1 MSGVTAR
8 HVPQMAGAPVAGLAD
23 PGECLWQPAPA
34 TYRSFG
40 GIRAWFVN
48 GMIAAFFAAP
58 LDAGARVGYEICS
71 NMSQTETHHFQAE
84 IQQLLDIVIHSLYT
98 DKEIFVR
105 ELISNAADACEKLR
119 FQHSSGT
126 GIFQSEITPA
136 ISVTTD
142 DKAGTIT
149 IADTGC
155 GMTHGE
161 LVENLGTIAH
171 SGSKAFLK
179 QLAEDKK
186 PDVGLIGQF
195 GVGFYSAFMVAKR
208 VTVFSRSF
216 APEETGWQ
224 WTSAGGGGYELAP
237 GADLPRGTKITLE
250 LKDDAKDFSQAST
263 VERIIQRYS
272 SFVPFPI
279 ELNSKRLNTV
289 QAIWARNKNE
299 IKEEEYNEFYT
310 FVGHDHEKPLFRLH
324 FTADAPLAIQAL
336 LFVPQ
341 RNFETL
347 GMGRLDSEVNLYCR
361 KVLIQAKAKGLF
373 PEWLRFLK
381 GVVDSEDLPLN
392 ISRET
397 MQDTSLMQ
405 KLNKVLTG
413 RFLKFLDE
421 QSEKEAA
428 AYEKFYTEY
437 QRFLKEGIVTDF
449 THKEA
454 LGKLLRFESSTLDKG
469 KLTSLADYVKRM
481 PSEQKE
487 IYCLLTPNRAAAEAS
502 PYFEVF
508 RERKF
513 EVLFLYDAW
522 DEFVMEHL
530 HTFDGKPLKLAEKAE
545 LDLSETKTDGALS
558 DDAAKSLAQ
567 WLKQTLGEKIGD
579 VRVSKRLVD
588 SPAVVVDADKF
599 MTASM
604 RRMMKA
610 MKQDAEPD
618 APVKYDLEI
627 NPAHP
632 LVTRLEAIRQ
642 KDNELAGSV
651 AEQILD
657 NARVAAGLLEDPRA
671 MLTRLNKLLEQVL
684 TRAPSS

>member
-1 MSGVTAR
+1 MSK
-8 HVPQMAGAPVAGLAD
+8 
-23 PGECLWQPAPA
+23 
-34 TYRSFG
+34 
-40 GIRAWFVN
+40 
-48 GMIAAFFAAP
+48 
-58 LDAGARVGYEICS
+58 
-71 NMSQTETHHFQAE
+71 TETHHFQAE

-119 FQHSSGT
+119 FNQSSGKAIHQSDVAP
-126 GIFQSEITPA
+126 GIA
-136 ISVTTD
+136 ITTD

-149 IADTGC
+149 FTDTGI

-171 SGSKAFLK
+171 SGTKAFLK

-195 GVGFYSAFMVAKR
+195 GVGFYSAFMVAKK
-208 VTVFSRSF
+208 VAVLSRSF
-216 APEETGWQ
+216 VPEEQGWQ
-224 WTSAGGGGYELAP
+224 WTSEGGGGYQLESA
-237 GADLPRGTKITLE
+237 ADLPRGTKITLE
-250 LKDDAKDFSQAST
+250 LKDDAKEFAQADT
-263 VERIIQRYS
+263 IERIIQRYS

-279 ELNSKRLNTV
+279 ELNAKRLNTV

-310 FVGHDHEKPLFRLH
+310 FVGHDHDKPLFRLH
-324 FTADAPLAIQAL
+324 FTADAPLAIQSL

-341 RNFETL
+341 RSFESM
-347 GMGRLDSEVNLYCR
+347 GMGRIDSEVNLYCR

-413 RFLKFLDE
+413 RFLKFLDD
-421 QSEKEAA
+421 QSEKEAE
-428 AYEKFYTEY
+428 AYEKFYAEY
-437 QRFLKEGIVTDF
+437 QRFLKEGVVTDF
-449 THKEA
+449 THKDA
-454 LGKLLRFESSTLDKG
+454 LGKLLRYESSALDKD

-481 PSEQKE
+481 SSEQKE
-487 IYCLLTPNRAAAEAS
+487 IYCLLAPNRAAAEAS

-508 RERKF
+508 KERKF
-513 EVLFLYDAW
+513 EVLFFYDPW

-530 HTFDGKPLKLAEKAE
+530 HTFDGKTLRLAEKAE
-545 LDLSETKTDGALS
+545 LDLNEAKKDGALS
-558 DDAAKSLAQ
+558 DEAAKSLAR
-567 WLKQTLGEKIGD
+567 WLMESFGDKVGE
-579 VRVSKRLVD
+579 VRVSKRLVE

-599 MTASM
+599 MTSSM
-604 RRMMKA
+604 RRIMKA
-610 MKQDAEPD
+610 MKKEGEDSPA
-618 APVKYDLEI
+618 AKHDLEI

-632 LVTRLEAIRQ
+632 IISRLDAMRQ
-642 KDNELAGSV
+642 KDAALAASV

-671 MLTRLNKLLEQVL
+671 MLNRLNQLLEKIL
-684 TRAPSS
+684 TAS

>member
-1 MSGVTAR
+1 MSK
-8 HVPQMAGAPVAGLAD
+8 
-23 PGECLWQPAPA
+23 
-34 TYRSFG
+34 
-40 GIRAWFVN
+40 
-48 GMIAAFFAAP
+48 
-58 LDAGARVGYEICS
+58 
-71 NMSQTETHHFQAE
+71 TETHHFQAE
-84 IQQLLDIVIHSLYT
+84 IQQLLNIVIHSLYT

-119 FQHSSGT
+119 FNQSSGT
-126 GIFQSEITPA
+126 ALLQSEVAPTIA
-136 ISVTTD
+136 VTTD
-142 DKAGTIT
+142 DKTGTIT
-149 IADTGC
+149 ITDTGC

-171 SGSKAFLK
+171 SGTKAFLK
-179 QLAEDKK
+179 QLAEAKK

-195 GVGFYSAFMVAKR
+195 GVGFYSAFMVAKK
-208 VTVFSRSF
+208 VTVLSRSF
-216 APEETGWQ
+216 APEEPGWQ
-224 WTSAGGGGYELAP
+224 WTSEGMGGYELAP
-237 GADLPRGTKITLE
+237 AADLPRGTKITLE
-250 LKDDAKDFSQAST
+250 LKDDAKDFAQEST

-279 ELNSKRLNTV
+279 ELNTKRLNTV

-310 FVGHDHEKPLFRLH
+310 FVGHDHDKPLFRLH
-324 FTADAPLAIQAL
+324 FSADAPLAIQAL
-336 LFVPQ
+336 LFVPP
-341 RNFETL
+341 RNFESM
-347 GMGRLDSEVNLYCR
+347 GMGRIDSEVNLYCR

-421 QSEKEAA
+421 QSEKEAE

-437 QRFLKEGIVTDF
+437 QRFLKEGVVTDF
-449 THKEA
+449 AHKDA
-454 LGKLLRFESSTLDKG
+454 LGKLLRFESSSLDQG
-469 KLTSLADYVKRM
+469 KFTSLADYVKRM
-481 PSEQKE
+481 ASEQKE
-487 IYCLLTPNRAAAEAS
+487 IYCLLAPNRAAAEAS

-508 RERKF
+508 KERKF

-530 HTFDGKPLKLAEKAE
+530 REFDGKTLRLAEKA
-545 LDLSETKTDGALS
+545 DLNLSAKQDGALS
-558 DDAAKSLAQ
+558 EEAAKALGT
-567 WLKQTLGEKIGD
+567 WLKETLGDKVGE
-579 VRVSKRLVD
+579 VRVSQRLVD

-604 RRMMKA
+604 RRIMKA
-610 MKQDAEPD
+610 MKQDGPEVGAAKHD
-618 APVKYDLEI
+618 FEI

-632 LVTRLEAIRQ
+632 IISRLDAMRQ
-642 KDNELAGSV
+642 KDAALAGSV

-657 NARVAAGLLEDPRA
+657 NARVAAGILEDPRA
-671 MLTRLNKLLEQVL
+671 MLTRLNSLLEKVL
-684 TRAPSS
+684 TKE

>member
-1 MSGVTAR
+1 
-8 HVPQMAGAPVAGLAD
+8 
-23 PGECLWQPAPA
+23 
-34 TYRSFG
+34 
-40 GIRAWFVN
+40 
-48 GMIAAFFAAP
+48 
-58 LDAGARVGYEICS
+58 
-71 NMSQTETHHFQAE
+71 MSQKETHHFQAE
-84 IQQLLDIVIHSLYT
+84 IQQLLNIVIHSLYT

-119 FQHSSGT
+119 FNQSSGKPVFQT
-126 GIFQSEITPA
+126 DIAPGISI
-136 ISVTTD
+136 TTD
-142 DKAGTIT
+142 DKAGTVTIT
-149 IADTGC
+149 DTGL

-171 SGSKAFLK
+171 SGTKAFLK
-179 QLAEDKK
+179 QLAEEKK

-195 GVGFYSAFMVAKR
+195 GVGFYSAFMVAKK
-208 VTVFSRSF
+208 VTVLSRSF
-216 APEETGWQ
+216 APDETGWQ
-224 WTSAGGGGYELAP
+224 WISEGMGGYELAP
-237 GADLPRGTKITLE
+237 AADLPRGTKITLE
-250 LKDDAKDFSQAST
+250 LKDDAKDFAQEST
-263 VERIIQRYS
+263 VERIIHRYS

-279 ELNSKRLNTV
+279 ELNTKRLNTV
-289 QAIWARNKNE
+289 QAIWARNKHE

-324 FTADAPLAIQAL
+324 FSADAPLAIQAL

-347 GMGRLDSEVNLYCR
+347 GMGRIDSEVNLYCR

-373 PEWLRFLK
+373 PDWLRFIK

-421 QSEKEAA
+421 QSEKEAD
-428 AYEKFYTEY
+428 AYEKFYHEH
-437 QRFLKEGIVTDF
+437 QRFLKEGVVTDF

-454 LGKLLRFESSTLDKG
+454 LGKLLRYESSTLDQG

-481 PSEQKE
+481 PSDQKE
-487 IYCLLTPNRAAAEAS
+487 IYCLLAANRAAAEAS

-508 RERKF
+508 KERKW

-530 HTFDGKPLKLAEKAE
+530 HTFDGKPLKLAEKADLNLSAKKE
-545 LDLSETKTDGALS
+545 NALSEEAS
-558 DDAAKSLAQ
+558 KSLAQ
-567 WLKQTLGEKIGD
+567 WLKETLGDKVNE
-579 VRVSKRLVD
+579 VRASQRLVE

-604 RRMMKA
+604 RRIMKA
-610 MKQDAEPD
+610 MKQDGPD
-618 APVKYDLEI
+618 LPAAKHDLEI

-632 LVTRLEAIRQ
+632 IMARLDAMRQ
-642 KDNELAGSV
+642 KDAALAGSV

-671 MLTRLNKLLEQVL
+671 MLTRLNSLLEKVL
-684 TRAPSS
+684 TKE

>member
-1 MSGVTAR
+1 MDY
-8 HVPQMAGAPVAGLAD
+8 PVA
-23 PGECLWQPAPA
+23 
-34 TYRSFG
+34 F
-40 GIRAWFVN
+40 
-48 GMIAAFFAAP
+48 
-58 LDAGARVGYEICS
+58 
-71 NMSQTETHHFQAE
+71 MSKTETHHFQAE
-84 IQQLLDIVIHSLYT
+84 IQQLLNIVIHSLYT

-105 ELISNAADACEKLR
+105 ELISNSSDACEKLR
-119 FQHSSGT
+119 FRQSAGSAV
-126 GIFQSEITPA
+126 FQSELSPT
-136 ISVTTD
+136 ISVATD

-149 IADTGC
+149 ITDTGL

-171 SGSKAFLK
+171 SGTKAFLK

-195 GVGFYSAFMVAKR
+195 GVGFYSAFMVAKK
-208 VTVFSRSF
+208 VTVLSRSF
-216 APEETGWQ
+216 APEESGWQ
-224 WTSAGGGGYELAP
+224 WTSEGMGGYELAP
-237 GADLPRGTKITLE
+237 AADLPRGTKITLE
-250 LKDDAKDFSQAST
+250 LKDDAKDFAQESS

-279 ELNSKRLNTV
+279 ELNGKRLNTV

-310 FVGHDHEKPLFRLH
+310 FVGHDHDKPLFRLH

-336 LFVPQ
+336 LFVPS

-405 KLNKVLTG
+405 KLNKVLTS

-428 AYEKFYTEY
+428 AYEKFYAEY
-437 QRFLKEGIVTDF
+437 QRFLKEGVVTDF

-454 LGKLLRFESSTLDKG
+454 LGKLLRFESSTTEKG

-481 PSEQKE
+481 ASEQKE
-487 IYCLLTPNRAAAEAS
+487 IYCLLTANRAAAEAS

-508 RERKF
+508 RERKY

-522 DEFVMEHL
+522 DEFVIEHL
-530 HTFDGKPLKLAEKAE
+530 HTFEGKTLKLAEKAE
-545 LDLSETKTDGALS
+545 LDLSDAKKDGALS
-558 DDAAKSLAQ
+558 EEAAKALAQ
-567 WLKQTLGEKIGD
+567 WLKESLGDKVGE
-579 VRVSKRLVD
+579 VRTSKRLVD

-610 MKQDAEPD
+610 MRQDQTED
-618 APVKYDLEI
+618 APVKHDLEI

-632 LVTRLEAIRQ
+632 LVTRLEAMRQ
-642 KDNELAGSV
+642 KDSELAVSV
-651 AEQILD
+651 AEQMLD

-671 MLTRLNKLLEQVL
+671 MLTRLNQLLERVL
-684 TRAPSS
+684 AKES

>member
-1 MSGVTAR
+1 MSK
-8 HVPQMAGAPVAGLAD
+8 
-23 PGECLWQPAPA
+23 
-34 TYRSFG
+34 S
-40 GIRAWFVN
+40 
-48 GMIAAFFAAP
+48 
-58 LDAGARVGYEICS
+58 
-71 NMSQTETHHFQAE
+71 ETHHFQAE
-84 IQQLLDIVIHSLYT
+84 IQQLLNIVIHSLYT

-119 FQHSSGT
+119 FNQSSGT
-126 GIFQSEITPA
+126 VVHQSDIAPGIT
-136 ISVTTD
+136 VTTD

-149 IADTGC
+149 IADTGL

-171 SGSKAFLK
+171 SGTKAFLK
-179 QLAEDKK
+179 QLAEAKK

-208 VTVFSRSF
+208 VTVLSRSF
-216 APEETGWQ
+216 VPGEQGWQ
-224 WTSAGGGGYELAP
+224 WTSEGGGGYELAP
-237 GADLPRGTKITLE
+237 AADLPRGTKITLE
-250 LKDDAKDFSQAST
+250 LKDDAKEFAQEST
-263 VERIIQRYS
+263 VEQIIQRYS

-279 ELNSKRLNTV
+279 ELNTKRLNTV
-289 QAIWARNKNE
+289 QAIWARSKNE

-310 FVGHDHEKPLFRLH
+310 FVGHDHDKPLFRLH
-324 FTADAPLAIQAL
+324 FSADAPLAIQAL

-341 RNFETL
+341 RNFESM
-347 GMGRLDSEVNLYCR
+347 GMGRIDSEVNLYCR

-421 QSEKEAA
+421 QSEKEAE
-428 AYEKFYTEY
+428 AYEKLYREY
-437 QRFLKEGIVTDF
+437 QRFLKEGVITDF
-449 THKEA
+449 THKDA
-454 LGKLLRFESSTLDKG
+454 LGKLLRFESSTMDPG

-487 IYCLLTPNRAAAEAS
+487 IYCLLTPNRAAAESS

-508 RERKF
+508 KERKF
-513 EVLFLYDAW
+513 EVLFLYDPW
-522 DEFVMEHL
+522 DEFVIEHL
-530 HTFDGKPLKLAEKAE
+530 REFDGKTLKLAEKA
-545 LDLSETKTDGALS
+545 DLNLSAKKDGALS
-558 DDAAKSLAQ
+558 EDAAKSLAQ
-567 WLKQTLGEKIGD
+567 WLKESLGDKVGE
-579 VRVSKRLVD
+579 VRPSQRLVE

-604 RRMMKA
+604 RRIMKA
-610 MKQDAEPD
+610 MKQDATEA
-618 APVKYDLEI
+618 APLKHDLEI

-632 LVTRLEAIRQ
+632 IMARLDAMRQ
-642 KDNELAGSV
+642 KDAPLAVSV

-657 NARVAAGLLEDPRA
+657 NARVAAGLLEDPRT
-671 MLTRLNKLLEQVL
+671 MLHRLNQLLEKVL
-684 TRAPSS
+684 AKE

>member
-1 MSGVTAR
+1 MSK
-8 HVPQMAGAPVAGLAD
+8 P
-23 PGECLWQPAPA
+23 
-34 TYRSFG
+34 
-40 GIRAWFVN
+40 
-48 GMIAAFFAAP
+48 
-58 LDAGARVGYEICS
+58 
-71 NMSQTETHHFQAE
+71 TESHQFQAE
-84 IQQLLDIVIHSLYT
+84 IQQLLNIVIHSLYT

-119 FQHSSGT
+119 FNQSSGT
-126 GIFQSEITPA
+126 PVLQSEIAPG
-136 ISVTTD
+136 ISVVTD
-142 DKAGTIT
+142 DQAGTIT
-149 IADTGC
+149 ITDTGL
-155 GMTHGE
+155 GMTHAE
-161 LVENLGTIAH
+161 LVQNLGTIAH
-171 SGSKAFLK
+171 SGTKAFLK

-195 GVGFYSAFMVAKR
+195 GVGFYSSFMVAKK
-208 VTVFSRSF
+208 VTVLSRSF

-224 WTSAGGGGYELAP
+224 WTSEGMGGYDIAP
-237 GADLPRGTKITLE
+237 AADLPRGTKITLE
-250 LKDDAKDFSQAST
+250 LKDDAKDFAKEAT
-263 VERIIQRYS
+263 IERIIERYS

-289 QAIWARNKNE
+289 QAIWARSKNE

-310 FVGHDHEKPLFRLH
+310 FVAHDHDKPLFRLH
-324 FTADAPLAIQAL
+324 FTADAPLAIQSL
-336 LFVPQ
+336 LFVPA
-341 RNFETL
+341 RNFETM
-347 GMGRLDSEVNLYCR
+347 GMGRMDSEVNLYCR

-373 PEWLRFLK
+373 PDWLRFLK

-405 KLNKVLTG
+405 KLNKVLTS

-421 QSEKEAA
+421 QSEKEAE

-481 PSEQKE
+481 AGDQKE
-487 IYCLLTPNRAAAEAS
+487 IYCLLAANREAAEAS
-502 PYFEVF
+502 PYYEVF

-522 DEFVMEHL
+522 DEFVVEHL
-530 HTFDGKPLKLAEKAE
+530 HTFDSKQLKLAEKT
-545 LDLSETKTDGALS
+545 DLNLSAKKEGALS
-558 DDAAKSLAQ
+558 DDAAKELTM
-567 WLKQTLGEKIGD
+567 WLKSTFGD
-579 VRVSKRLVD
+579 KVSEVRTSQRLVE
-588 SPAVVVDADKF
+588 SPAVVVDSDKF

-610 MKQDAEPD
+610 MKQDGPD
-618 APVKYDLEI
+618 LPAAKQDFEI

-632 LVTRLEAIRQ
+632 LIARLEAVRQ
-642 KDNELAGSV
+642 KDAALAASV
-651 AEQILD
+651 ADQILD
-657 NARVAAGLLEDPRA
+657 NARVAAGILEDPRV
-671 MLTRLNKLLEQVL
+671 MLTRLNTLLEKVL
-684 TRAPSS
+684 GKE

>member
-1 MSGVTAR
+1 MS
-8 HVPQMAGAPVAGLAD
+8 
-23 PGECLWQPAPA
+23 
-34 TYRSFG
+34 
-40 GIRAWFVN
+40 N
-48 GMIAAFFAAP
+48 
-58 LDAGARVGYEICS
+58 
-71 NMSQTETHHFQAE
+71 TETHQFQAE
-84 IQQLLDIVIHSLYT
+84 IQQLLNIVIHSLYT

-119 FQHSSGT
+119 FHQSSGKPVY
-126 GIFQSEITPA
+126 QSETAPL
-136 ISVTTD
+136 ISITTD
-142 DKAGTIT
+142 DKANTIT
-149 IADTGC
+149 ITDTGI
-155 GMTHGE
+155 GMTHDE

-171 SGSKAFLK
+171 SGTKAFLR
-179 QLAEDKK
+179 QLAEEKK

-208 VTVFSRSF
+208 VTVQSRSCN
-216 APEETGWQ
+216 PNEQGWQ
-224 WTSAGGGGYELAP
+224 WVSEGGGGYELSP
-237 GADLPRGTKITLE
+237 VNDLPRGTKITLE
-250 LKDDAKDFSQAST
+250 LNDDAKDFAQSHT
-263 VERIIQRYS
+263 IERIIQRYS

-279 ELNSKRLNTV
+279 ELNGKRLNTV

-310 FVGHDHEKPLFRLH
+310 FVGHDHDKPLYRLH

-341 RNFETL
+341 RNLETM
-347 GMGRLDSEVNLYCR
+347 GMGRVDSEVNLYCR
-361 KVLIQAKAKGLF
+361 KVLIQARAKGLF
-373 PEWLRFLK
+373 PDWLRFLK

-405 KLNKVLTG
+405 KLNKVLTS

-421 QSEKEAA
+421 QAEKEPET
-428 AYEKFYTEY
+428 YQKFYTEY

-454 LGKLLRFESSTLDKG
+454 LGKLLRFESSALEKG
-469 KLTSLADYVKRM
+469 KVTSLADYVKRM
-481 PSEQKE
+481 PSDQTE
-487 IYCLLTPNRAAAEAS
+487 IYCLLAPNRAAAESS

-508 RERKF
+508 RQRKF
-513 EVLFLYDAW
+513 EVLFLYDPW
-522 DEFVMEHL
+522 DEFVVDHL
-530 HTFDGKPLKLAEKAE
+530 TTFDGKPLRLAEKAE
-545 LDLSETKTDGALS
+545 LNVSEASKDGALS
-558 DDAAKSLAQ
+558 EEAAKSLAQ
-567 WLKQTLGEKIGD
+567 WLKETLGDKVGE
-579 VRVSKRLVD
+579 VRVSKRLVE
-588 SPAVVVDADKF
+588 SPAVLLDPDKF

-610 MKQDAEPD
+610 LKKEGEEL

-632 LVTRLEAIRQ
+632 ILSRLDVMRQ
-642 KDNELAGSV
+642 KDAALAASV

-671 MLTRLNKLLEQVL
+671 MLNRLNQLLEKVL
-684 TRAPSS
+684 TKE

>member
-1 MSGVTAR
+1 MS
-8 HVPQMAGAPVAGLAD
+8 
-23 PGECLWQPAPA
+23 
-34 TYRSFG
+34 
-40 GIRAWFVN
+40 N
-48 GMIAAFFAAP
+48 
-58 LDAGARVGYEICS
+58 
-71 NMSQTETHHFQAE
+71 TETHHFQAE

-105 ELISNAADACEKLR
+105 ELISNAADACERLR
-119 FQHSSGT
+119 FKQSSGNA
-126 GIFQSEITPA
+126 IQQSELAPI
-136 ISVTTD
+136 ISVATD
-142 DKAGTIT
+142 EKAGNIT
-149 IADTGC
+149 FTDTGL

-171 SGSKAFLK
+171 SGTKAFLK
-179 QLAEDKK
+179 QLAENKK
-186 PDVGLIGQF
+186 PDINLIGQF
-195 GVGFYSAFMVAKR
+195 GVGFYSAFMVARK
-208 VTVFSRSF
+208 VTVLSRSF
-216 APEETGWQ
+216 APDEQGWQ
-224 WTSAGGGGYELAP
+224 WTSEGMGGYELAP
-237 GADLPRGTKITLE
+237 AADLPRGTRITLE
-250 LKDDAKDFSQAST
+250 LKDEAKEFAQQDT
-263 VERIIQRYS
+263 IERIIHRYS

-289 QAIWARNKNE
+289 QAIWARQKSE

-310 FVGHDHEKPLFRLH
+310 FIGHDHEKPLFRLH
-324 FTADAPLAIQAL
+324 FSADAPLAIQSL

-347 GMGRLDSEVNLYCR
+347 GMGRMDLGVNLYCR
-361 KVLIQAKAKGLF
+361 KVLIQAKADGLF
-373 PEWLRFLK
+373 PGWLRFLK
-381 GVVDSEDLPLN
+381 GVVDSEDIPLN

-397 MQDTSLMQ
+397 MQDTSLME

-421 QSEKEAA
+421 QSEKEAE

-437 QRFLKEGIVTDF
+437 QRFLKEGVVTDF
-449 THKEA
+449 PHREA
-454 LGKLLRFESSTLDKG
+454 LGKLLRYESSTLDKG

-481 PSEQKE
+481 PADQKE
-487 IYCLLTPNRAAAEAS
+487 VYCLLAANRGAAEAS

-508 RERKF
+508 KERKW

-530 HTFDGKPLKLAEKAE
+530 HTFDGKPLKLAEKA
-545 LDLSETKTDGALS
+545 DLNLGGKPDGALS
-558 DDAAKSLAQ
+558 DEAAANLAK
-567 WLKQTLGEKIGD
+567 WLKETLGDKVGE
-579 VRVSKRLVD
+579 VRVSRRLVE
-588 SPAVVVDADKF
+588 SPAIVVDADKY

-604 RRMMKA
+604 RRIMKA
-610 MKQDAEPD
+610 MKQDAGPD
-618 APVKYDLEI
+618 AAAKHDLEI

-642 KDNELAGSV
+642 KHGDLAVSV

-671 MLTRLNKLLEQVL
+671 MLSRLNQLLERVL
-684 TRAPSS
+684 DKES

>member
-1 MSGVTAR
+1 MSK
-8 HVPQMAGAPVAGLAD
+8 
-23 PGECLWQPAPA
+23 
-34 TYRSFG
+34 
-40 GIRAWFVN
+40 
-48 GMIAAFFAAP
+48 
-58 LDAGARVGYEICS
+58 
-71 NMSQTETHHFQAE
+71 TESHHFQAE
-84 IQQLLDIVIHSLYT
+84 IQQLLNIVIHSLYT
-98 DKEIFVR
+98 DKEIFIR

-119 FQHSSGT
+119 FNQSSGQPLH
-126 GIFQSEITPA
+126 QSDIPPSIA
-136 ISVTTD
+136 VTTD

-149 IADTGC
+149 IADTGL

-171 SGSKAFLK
+171 SGTKAFLK
-179 QLAEDKK
+179 QLAEEKK

-208 VTVFSRSF
+208 VIVFSRSF
-216 APEETGWQ
+216 APDEQGWQ
-224 WTSAGGGGYELAP
+224 WTSEGGGGYELAP
-237 GADLPRGTKITLE
+237 AADLPRGTKITLE
-250 LKDDAKDFSQAST
+250 LKDDAKEFAQEST

-279 ELNSKRLNTV
+279 ELNGKRLNTV

-310 FVGHDHEKPLFRLH
+310 FVGHDHDKPLFRLH
-324 FTADAPLAIQAL
+324 FSADAPLAIQAL
-336 LFVPQ
+336 LFVPT
-341 RNFETL
+341 RNFESL
-347 GMGRLDSEVNLYCR
+347 GMGRMDSELNLYCR
-361 KVLIQAKAKGLF
+361 KVLIQAKATGLF

-405 KLNKVLTG
+405 KLNKVLTS

-421 QSEKEAA
+421 QSEKDAD
-428 AYEKFYTEY
+428 AYTKFYAEY
-437 QRFLKEGIVTDF
+437 QRFLKEGVVTDF
-449 THKEA
+449 THKDA
-454 LGKLLRFESSTLDKG
+454 LGKLLRYESSTLDKG
-469 KLTSLADYVKRM
+469 QLTSLADYVKRI
-481 PSEQKE
+481 PSDQKE
-487 IYCLLTPNRAAAEAS
+487 IYCLLAGNRAAAEAS

-508 RERKF
+508 KERKF

-530 HTFDGKPLKLAEKAE
+530 HTFDGKSLRLAEKAD
-545 LDLSETKTDGALS
+545 LNLSETKKDSALS
-558 DDAAKSLAQ
+558 EDAAKSLAQ
-567 WLKQTLGEKIGD
+567 WLKESLGDKVGE
-579 VRVSKRLVD
+579 VRASQRLVE

-604 RRMMKA
+604 RRLMKA
-610 MKQDAEPD
+610 AKKEGED
-618 APVKYDLEI
+618 APPTKHDLEI

-632 LVTRLEAIRQ
+632 IMARLDTMRQ
-642 KDNELAGSV
+642 KDAALAASV

-657 NARVAAGLLEDPRA
+657 NARVAAGLLEDPRT
-671 MLTRLNKLLEQVL
+671 MLTRLNLLLEKVL
-684 TRAPSS
+684 TKE

>member
-1 MSGVTAR
+1 MSKS
-8 HVPQMAGAPVAGLAD
+8 
-23 PGECLWQPAPA
+23 E
-34 TYRSFG
+34 S
-40 GIRAWFVN
+40 
-48 GMIAAFFAAP
+48 
-58 LDAGARVGYEICS
+58 
-71 NMSQTETHHFQAE
+71 HHFQAE
-84 IQQLLDIVIHSLYT
+84 IQQLLNIVIHSLYT

-119 FQHSSGT
+119 FKQSAGN
-126 GIFQSEITPA
+126 GVFQSETAPLIT
-136 ISVTTD
+136 ITTD

-149 IADTGC
+149 ITDTGL

-171 SGSKAFLK
+171 SGTKAFLK

-186 PDVGLIGQF
+186 ADVGLIGQF
-195 GVGFYSAFMVAKR
+195 GVGFYSAFMVAKK

-216 APEETGWQ
+216 APEESGWQ
-224 WTSAGGGGYELAP
+224 WTSEGMGGYELAP
-237 GADLPRGTKITLE
+237 AAELPRGTRITLE
-250 LKDDAKDFSQAST
+250 LKDDAKDFAQEST
-263 VERIIQRYS
+263 VERIIHRYS

-289 QAIWARNKNE
+289 QAIWARNKHE

-324 FTADAPLAIQAL
+324 FSADAPLAIQSL

-347 GMGRLDSEVNLYCR
+347 GMGRIDSEVNLYCR

-397 MQDTSLMQ
+397 MQDTTLMQ
-405 KLNKVLTG
+405 KLNKVLTS

-421 QSEKEAA
+421 QSEKEAE
-428 AYEKFYTEY
+428 AYEKFYAEY
-437 QRFLKEGIVTDF
+437 QRFLKEGVVTDF

-481 PSEQKE
+481 PSDQKE

-502 PYFEVF
+502 PYYEVF
-508 RERKF
+508 RERKY

-522 DEFVMEHL
+522 DEFVIEHL
-530 HTFDGKPLKLAEKAE
+530 HAFEGKPIKLAEKAE
-545 LDLSETKTDGALS
+545 LDLSEARKDGALS
-558 DDAAKSLAQ
+558 EDAAKALAE
-567 WLKQTLGEKIGD
+567 WIKQTLGGKVGE

-588 SPAVVVDADKF
+588 SPAVVVDPDKF
-599 MTASM
+599 MTTSM

-610 MKQDAEPD
+610 MKQDS
-618 APVKYDLEI
+618 APETPATQDLEI

-642 KDNELAGSV
+642 KDSGLAASV

-671 MLTRLNKLLEQVL
+671 MLTRLNQLLERVL
-684 TRAPSS
+684 AKES

>member
-1 MSGVTAR
+1 MSK
-8 HVPQMAGAPVAGLAD
+8 
-23 PGECLWQPAPA
+23 
-34 TYRSFG
+34 
-40 GIRAWFVN
+40 I
-48 GMIAAFFAAP
+48 
-58 LDAGARVGYEICS
+58 
-71 NMSQTETHHFQAE
+71 ETHHFQAE
-84 IQQLLDIVIHSLYT
+84 IQQLLNIVIHSLYT

-119 FQHSSGT
+119 FKQSSGN
-126 GIFQSEITPA
+126 GIFQAETSPVIC
-136 ISVTTD
+136 VTTD
-142 DKAGTIT
+142 EPAGTIT
-149 IADTGC
+149 ITDTGL

-171 SGSKAFLK
+171 SGTKAFLK

-195 GVGFYSAFMVAKR
+195 GVGFYSAFMVAKK

-216 APEETGWQ
+216 APEEQGWQ
-224 WTSAGGGGYELAP
+224 WTSEGLGGYALAP
-237 GADLPRGTKITLE
+237 AADLPRGTKITLE
-250 LKDDAKDFSQAST
+250 LKDEAKDFAQAST

-279 ELNSKRLNTV
+279 DLNGKRLNTV

-299 IKEEEYNEFYT
+299 IKAEEYNEFYT
-310 FVGHDHEKPLFRLH
+310 FVGHDQEPPLFRLH
-324 FTADAPLAIQAL
+324 FSADAPLAIQSL

-347 GMGRLDSEVNLYCR
+347 GMGRIESEVNLYCR
-361 KVLIQAKAKGLF
+361 KILIQAKAKGLF

-405 KLNKVLTG
+405 KLNKVLTS
-413 RFLKFLDE
+413 RFLKFLEE
-421 QSEKEAA
+421 QSEKEAE
-428 AYEKFYTEY
+428 AYGKFYAEY
-437 QRFLKEGIVTDF
+437 QRFLKEGVVTDF

-454 LGKLLRFESSTLDKG
+454 LGKLLRFESSRLDQG
-469 KLTSLADYVKRM
+469 KLASLADYVKRM
-481 PSEQKE
+481 PSDQQE

-522 DEFVMEHL
+522 DEFVIEHL
-530 HTFDGKPLKLAEKAE
+530 HTFDGKPIKLAEKAE
-545 LDLSETKTDGALS
+545 LNLSDPKKEGALS
-558 DDAAKSLAQ
+558 ADAAQSLAQ
-567 WLKQTLGEKIGD
+567 WLKQKLGDQVGE
-579 VRVSKRLVD
+579 VRVSQRLVA

-604 RRMMKA
+604 RRMLKA
-610 MKQDAEPD
+610 MKQEPSPD
-618 APVKYDLEI
+618 APVKHDLEI

-632 LVTRLEAIRQ
+632 LVARLEAIRQ
-642 KDNELAGSV
+642 KNSDLAASV

-671 MLTRLNKLLEQVL
+671 MLTRLNQLLERVL
-684 TRAPSS
+684 TKDA